1 MNRTNELLELFKSG
15 ELSPAQSTELERMVE
30 SGLVD
35 LEDLSIY
42 TQVLESLHGPKDV
55 ELSTDL
61 DHKFYQMLR
70 AKKKEV
76 KSSIFS
82 GKLFEGWRLAL
93 TLGFASVTFL
103 LGTQFNTNR
112 SDPNSTKKQDMLT
125 QVMSTKDIN
134 DRIHLVSSA
143 QVTESVDN
151 QVTTALLFSLM
162 NDNSTNVRLASIEAL
177 LNYAHL
183 EPVRSGLIK
192 AISHQ
197 SSPVV
202 LTYLAEAIQVSGQ
215 PLEQEDFKKLLDTE
229 LPPPLLKSMVEV
241 LPTL

>member
-1 MNRTNELLELFKSG
+1 MNRTNELLQLFNSG

-35 LEDLSIY
+35 MKDLSIY
-42 TQVLESLHGPKDV
+42 TQVLEDLHAPKDV
-55 ELSTDL
+55 EISADL
-61 DHKFYQMLR
+61 DRNFYQILR
-70 AKKKEV
+70 AEKKEI
-76 KSSIFS
+76 KSSILS
-82 GKLFEGWRLAL
+82 GKLFKGWRLAL
-93 TLGFASVTFL
+93 TLGLTSLAFL
-103 LGTQFNTNR
+103 LGTQFNANR
-112 SDPNSTKKQDMLT
+112 SDPNSIKEQDMLA
-125 QVMSTKDIN
+125 QVLSTKDIN

-143 QVTESVDN
+143 QVTESVDD
-151 QVTTALLFSLM
+151 QVTAALLFSLM
-162 NDNSTNVRLASIEAL
+162 NDNSNNVRLASIDAL

-183 EPVRSGLIK
+183 EPVRTGLIK

-215 PLEQEDFKKLLDTE
+215 PLKQEDFKKLLDKD
-229 LPPPLLKSMVEV
+229 LPPPLLRSMVEV